1 MTTTA
6 NSRVAS
12 VFDYAG
18 HEIRLEVS
26 MFSGREWLYLDDQ
39 LLEKKRNLTS
49 FRSKFQFVLDGQPA
63 EIRLQSKGIAGA
75 LLTGH
80 YGVELYVSDK
90 LVDSDEFNYSQL
102 MVKDPKKRKGG
113 LLFLAG
119 CMAAGFVFGI
129 AVAVFF
135 QH

>member
-6 NSRVAS
+6 TSRVAS

-39 LLEKKRNLTS
+39 LLEKKRNLAS
-49 FRSKFQFVLDGQPA
+49 CRSKFQFVLDGQQA

-75 LLTGH
+75 LTGH
-80 YGVELYVSDK
+80 YGVELYVSGK
-90 LVDSDEFNYSQL
+90 LMDSDEFDYSQL
-102 MVKDPKKRKGG
+102 MMKDPKKLKGG
-113 LLFLAG
+113 LSFIALF
-119 CMAAGFVFGI
+119 MAAGFVFGM
-129 AVAVFF
+129 AVAMLFK
-135 QH
+135 H

>member
-39 LLEKKRNLTS
+39 LLEKKLNLTS
-49 FRSKFQFVLDGQPA
+49 CRSTFQFALDGQNA
-63 EIRLQSKGIAGA
+63 EVRLQAKGLAGA
-75 LLTGH
+75 LTGH
-80 YGVELYVSDK
+80 YGVELFVGGV
-90 LVDSDEFNYSQL
+90 LTDSDEFNYTQL
-102 MVKDPKKRKGG
+102 MVKDPKKRRGG
-113 LLFLAG
+113 LSFLAL
-119 CMAAGFVFGI
+119 CMAAGFVFGTV
-129 AVAVFF
+129 VAMLFK
-135 QH
+135 H

>member
-6 NSRVAS
+6 TSRAAS

-26 MFSGREWLYLDDQ
+26 MLSGREWLYLDDQ

-49 FRSKFQFVLDGQPA
+49 CRSKFRFVLDGQPA

-75 LLTGH
+75 LIGH
-80 YGVELYVSDK
+80 YGVELYVGGV
-90 LVDSDEFNYSQL
+90 LTDSDEFNYSQL
-102 MVKDPKKRKGG
+102 MVKDPKKRQGG
-113 LLFLAG
+113 LIFLAC
-119 CMAAGFVFGI
+119 CMAAGFVFGM

-135 QH
+135 KH

>member
-39 LLEKKRNLTS
+39 LVEKKLNLTS
-49 FRSKFQFVLDGQPA
+49 CRSKFQFVLDGQRA
-63 EIRLQSKGIAGA
+63 EIHLQAKGWAGA
-75 LLTGH
+75 LTGH
-80 YGVELYVSDK
+80 YGVELYVGGAV
-90 LVDSDEFNYSQL
+90 VDSDEFNYSQL
-102 MVKDPKKRKGG
+102 MIKDPKKRRGG
-113 LLFLAG
+113 LTFLAL
-119 CMAAGFVFGI
+119 CMAAGFVFGT
-129 AVAVFF
+129 AVAMFF
-135 QH
+135 MH

>member
-39 LLEKKRNLTS
+39 LLEKKLNLTS
-49 FRSKFQFVLDGQPA
+49 CRSTFQFALDGQNA
-63 EIRLQSKGIAGA
+63 EVRLQARGLAGA
-75 LLTGH
+75 LTGH
-80 YGVELYVSDK
+80 YGVELYVGGE
-90 LVDSDEFNYSQL
+90 LTDSDEFNYSQL
-102 MVKDPKKRKGG
+102 MVKDPNKRRGG
-113 LLFLAG
+113 LLFIAFCL
-119 CMAAGFVFGI
+119 AAGFVFGT
-129 AVAVFF
+129 AVAMFF
-135 QH
+135 KH

>member
-39 LLEKKRNLTS
+39 LLEKKLNLTS
-49 FRSKFQFVLDGQPA
+49 CRSTFQFALDGQSA
-63 EIRLQSKGIAGA
+63 EVRLQAKGLAGA
-75 LLTGH
+75 LTGH
-80 YGVELYVSDK
+80 YGVELFVGGVLTDC
-90 LVDSDEFNYSQL
+90 DEFNYTQL
-102 MVKDPKKRKGG
+102 MVKDPKKRRGG
-113 LLFLAG
+113 LSFLAL
-119 CMAAGFVFGI
+119 CMAAGFVFGTI
-129 AVAVFF
+129 VAMLFK
-135 QH
+135 H